1 VFHLVQVRA
10 GVKLRPTTEREKLYH
25 LVLEL
30 RKEGLSYNQIIRKI
44 QTDHGVTLRKSHLSD
59 WVGGRH
65 RPFGYVR
72 AFDSTPSPE
81 LGYVIGVSL
90 GDGSTSVSKN
100 YNYKIKLRVID
111 KEFAEEFSRCL
122 GVILGRNPPRVK
134 WQEKT
139 HSWHTELSSMLLW
152 NFLRQPLTE
161 LARIV
166 RYNKAC
172 TASFLRGFFDSEA
185 GISGRTLRV
194 SNGDKDLL
202 SLVCDLLESTRI
214 ETTGIHVTKKAG
226 GLVLIKGKYYR
237 QNLDQMYVYVRK
249 RSLGAFRESVG
260 FTIRRKAL
268 ALDSAL
274 RYFVPGEGD
283 EK

>member
-1 VFHLVQVRA
+1 MPTRA
-10 GVKLRPTTEREKLYH
+10 GVKLRPTTQREKLYR

-44 QTDHGVTLRKSHLSD
+44 QTDHGITLRKSHLSD

-81 LGYVIGVSL
+81 LGYVIGVGL
-90 GDGSTSVSKN
+90 GDGSTSLSKN

-122 GVILGRNPPRVK
+122 GVILGRSPPRVK
-134 WQEKT
+134 WHEKT
-139 HSWHTELSSMLLW
+139 HSWQTEVSSMLLW
-152 NFLRQPLTE
+152 KFLRQPLSE
-161 LARIV
+161 LARV
-166 RYNKAC
+166 VGHDKAC
-172 TASFLRGFFDSEA
+172 TVAFLRGFFDSEA

-202 SLVCDLLESTRI
+202 SLVCDLLEATRI
-214 ETTGIHVTKKAG
+214 ETTGIHITKTAG
-226 GLVLIKGKYYR
+226 GVVLIKGKYYR
-237 QNLDQMYVYVRK
+237 QNLDQMYVYVRR
-249 RSLGAFRESVG
+249 RSLGAFRERVG
-260 FTIRRKAL
+260 FTIGRKVL

-274 RYFVPGEGD
+274 GYFVPGTADKNKNG
-283 EK
+283 